1 MKKLT
6 FLLNLLKYVSYFV
19 EASCEVFH
27 SERNEHNESNFSI
40 MLHSLN
46 DLDVRYCVILPLHSV
61 CIDLFFVKRI
71 KPLNSILTTY
81 FVKANL

>member
-1 MKKLT
+1 MDEMKRLT
-6 FLLNLLKYVSYFV
+6 FLLNLLKWVSFFV

-27 SERNEHNESNFSI
+27 SERNESNFSI

-61 CIDLFFVKRI
+61 CNDLFFVKRI

-81 FVKANL
+81 FV